1 MIKTQNE
8 SYQEKRMKKW
18 IERINHWKLD
28 KKMQVLVT
36 TSIIVM
42 TLIILA
48 VSTISSVTSMKEKS
62 IELLQT
68 NNDTMAENYVTAL
81 EQYKALI
88 LCRTIFTAPAK
99 ERLLIRNMPIMQ

>member
-1 MIKTQNE
+1 
-8 SYQEKRMKKW
+8 MKKW
-18 IERINHWKLD
+18 MERINHWKLD

-36 TSIIVM
+36 TAIIVM

-68 NNDTMAENYVTAL
+68 NNDTMAENY
-81 EQYKALI
+81 
-88 LCRTIFTAPAK
+88 
-99 ERLLIRNMPIMQ
+99 